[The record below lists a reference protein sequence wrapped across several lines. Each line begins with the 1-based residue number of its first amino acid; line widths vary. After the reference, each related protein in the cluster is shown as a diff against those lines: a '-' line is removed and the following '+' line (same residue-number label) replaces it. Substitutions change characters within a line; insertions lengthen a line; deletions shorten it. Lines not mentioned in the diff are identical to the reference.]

1 MSYPK
6 DLKYTKEHEWVR
18 VEGDVATVGITDFA
32 VKQLGDIVAVEVPE
46 EGDKIA
52 AGDSLGS
59 IESVKAVADLYAPV
73 SGTVAAINQTLND
86 SPEYVNDDPH
96 DEGWIVQITMS
107 EAAELDELMDAEA
120 YAAFVLEEEG

>member
-32 VKQLGDIVAVEVPE
+32 VKQLGDIVALDMPE

-52 AGDSLGS
+52 VGDSLGS

-73 SGTVAAINQTLND
+73 SGTVAAINQTIND

>member
-32 VKQLGDIVAVEVPE
+32 VKQLGDIVALDMPE

-52 AGDSLGS
+52 VGDSLGS